1 MLAFFFSPTG
11 RIGRA
16 QWWLAQLAVLA
27 TAIVIIVLLGMLHG
41 GTDQTRATDAQL
53 SEVGLLIL
61 LNLGLLI
68 LSLFLIWMTFC
79 LTVKRYHDR
88 GKSAWWY
95 LIQFIPI
102 IGGIWALVELGF
114 CSGDDGDNEY
124 GDGPDLNIGD
134 DLKALRELGGQQG
147 AVTSVSTYRPSPAP
161 RTGGPPVFGKRG

>member
-1 MLAFFFSPTG
+1 MLAFFFSPSG

-16 QWWLAQLAVLA
+16 QWWLAQ
-27 TAIVIIVLLGMLHG
+27 IVVIALVTIVLVSLSMLHG
-41 GTDQTRATDAQL
+41 ANDQTLATDVQL
-53 SEVGLLIL
+53 LSVGLLIL

-68 LSLFLIWMTFC
+68 LSLLLIWMTFC

-124 GDGPDLNIGD
+124 GNGPDLNIGD
-134 DLKALRELGGQQG
+134 DLKVLREQGGSSIP
-147 AVTSVSTYRPSPAP
+147 TMSTYRPAP
-161 RTGGPPVFGKRG
+161 VLRPSGPPVFGKRS

>member
-1 MLAFFFSPTG
+1 MLAFFFSPSG

-16 QWWLAQLAVLA
+16 QWWLSQLAVIA
-27 TAIVIIVLLGMLHG
+27 FVIIAVFFMVILLG
-41 GTDQTRATDAQL
+41 ATGQARMAAA
-53 SEVGLLIL
+53 VP
-61 LNLGLLI
+61 LGV
-68 LSLFLIWMTFC
+68 SLVAVTLMLIWMGFC

-124 GDGPDLNIGD
+124 GDGPDLNIGE
-134 DLKALRELGGQQG
+134 DLRALRERSGQQD
-147 AVTSVSTYRPSPAP
+147 AVTSVSAYRPSPAP

>member
-1 MLAFFFSPTG
+1 MLAFFFSPLG

-27 TAIVIIVLLGMLHG
+27 IVVILLLGMLN
-41 GTDQTRATDAQL
+41 GTNAQTESADAQL
-53 SEVGLLIL
+53 LNIGFLIL
-61 LNLGLLI
+61 LNGGLLI
-68 LSLFLIWMTFC
+68 LSLLLIWMTFC

-134 DLKALRELGGQQG
+134 DLKALREQGGSSNP
-147 AVTSVSTYRPSPAP
+147 TMSTYRPAPALRP
-161 RTGGPPVFGKRG
+161 SGPPVFGKRS